1 MGAAPTCEA
10 ESIVYRRKSFRKK
23 NSSLASDKPRGS
35 AVGGTTNDSIAPAR
49 DRPFAVYNAYGTEA
63 VSCLPHIDSRLGA
76 SGGSCSTDREKGR
89 GDPISE
95 ACHAHCERFIFSWRM
110 N

>member
-1 MGAAPTCEA
+1 M
-10 ESIVYRRKSFRKK
+10 YRRKSFRKK

-35 AVGGTTNDSIAPAR
+35 AVGGTTNDSIASAR

-89 GDPISE
+89 GDPISGAVVSTAKE
-95 ACHAHCERFIFSWRM
+95 THFLLRM

>member
-10 ESIVYRRKSFRKK
+10 ESIVYRRKSFSKK

-49 DRPFAVYNAYGTEA
+49 DRPFAVYNSYGTEA
-63 VSCLPHIDSRLGA
+63 GSCLPHIDRGLGA
-76 SGGSCSTDREKGR
+76 SGVSYSTDREKGR
-89 GDPISE
+89 DYLISE
-95 ACHAHCERFIFSWRM
+95 SGHAHGERFILS
-110 N
+110 